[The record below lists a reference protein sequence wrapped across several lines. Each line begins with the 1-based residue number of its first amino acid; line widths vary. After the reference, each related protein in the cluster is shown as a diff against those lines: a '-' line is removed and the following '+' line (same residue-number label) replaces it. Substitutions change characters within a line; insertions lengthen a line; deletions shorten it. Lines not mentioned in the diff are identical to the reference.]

1 MIQIKPRL
9 TALGALTLLTAC
21 EPPPPPPL
29 SATPIVWAH
38 KGCGERGLPVTITTA
53 PGAEVV
59 GLGSGE
65 PPEVRVGPFTADAEG
80 KVSFDLTDGDITP
93 VKIAASFD
101 GGRAELPIDLP
112 DHGFLISGVGDM
124 ISSQCATHGTAAEP
138 GCEVTLYAGPQL
150 TLKGAPVGAVL
161 RFGDA
166 QATVTD
172 ANKGVELEINPSF
185 ALAFDLAAIQGK
197 SKDACRKLPVTGLS
211 VTMPDGVVFD
221 GPAWVSAY
229 SGRGAF
235 VQGLGLAVEGPIGPA
250 EATGDVIAVL
260 KRLDDKSTYNLER
273 YEGGEPATLSDV
285 RYVAALTVKTGPAE
299 SCGIYSADNGEG
311 VEVFKYDRDL
321 LAVVVERA
329 TGRRVAERVFQGPEA
344 SCGGLSVG
352 GRGFWAELPSAE
364 AWIQAEVAKAKKG

>member
-1 MIQIKPRL
+1 MIPIKPS
-9 TALGALTLLTAC
+9 LGALCCTIVLLTAC

-38 KGCGERGLPVTITTA
+38 KGCGERGLPITITTT

-59 GLGSGE
+59 GLGSEE
-65 PPEVRVGPFTADAEG
+65 PPEVRIGPFIADAEG
-80 KVSFDLTDGDITP
+80 KVSFDLSDATLSP
-93 VKIAASFD
+93 VKIAATFE

-112 DHGFLISGVGDM
+112 DHGFMISGVGDM
-124 ISSQCATHGTAAEP
+124 ISSQCATHGTAAES
-138 GCEVTLYAGPQL
+138 GCEVTLFAGPQL

-166 QATVTD
+166 EATVTD
-172 ANKGVELEINPSF
+172 AKEGVELEINPSF

-197 SKDACRKLPVTGLS
+197 KDACRNLPVTGLS
-211 VTMPDGVVFD
+211 VTLPDGVVFD
-221 GPAWVSAY
+221 GPAWVSSY

-235 VQGLGLAVEGPIGPA
+235 VQGLGLAVDGPIGPA
-250 EATGDVIAVL
+250 EVTGDVIAVL

-273 YEGGEPATLSDV
+273 YEGGEPAQLSDI
-285 RYVAALTVKTGPAE
+285 RFVAALTVKTGPAE
-299 SCGIYSADNGEG
+299 SCGVYSADNGEG

-344 SCGGLSVG
+344 SCGGLSIG